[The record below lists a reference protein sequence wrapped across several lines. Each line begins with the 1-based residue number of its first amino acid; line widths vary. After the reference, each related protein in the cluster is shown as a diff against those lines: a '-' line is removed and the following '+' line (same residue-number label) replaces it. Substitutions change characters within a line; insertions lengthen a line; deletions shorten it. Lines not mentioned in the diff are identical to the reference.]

1 MNPPRALIGDTRLDP
16 VVPADADLVFMECA
30 LVLARQ
36 AETLGEV
43 PVGAV
48 LVRDGAIVG
57 EGCNQPI
64 GQRDATAHAEILA
77 LRAGGQLLDNY
88 RLPNTCLYVTLEPCL
103 MCVGA
108 MLHARIARLVYGA
121 TDPKV
126 GATGSLLDAFSN
138 SGLNHQVQVQGGVLA
153 TECSAL
159 LRDFFR
165 ARR

>member
-1 MNPPRALIGDTRLDP
+1 MNPPRIAIEDARLGSAI
-16 VVPADADLVFMECA
+16 PADADLVFMERA
-30 LVLARQ
+30 LLLARQ

-64 GQRDATAHAEILA
+64 VQRDATAHAEILA
-77 LRAGGQLLDNY
+77 LRAGGRLLDNY

-121 TDPKV
+121 ADPKV
-126 GATGSLLDAFSN
+126 GATASLLDAFGN
-138 SGLNHQVQVQGGVLA
+138 SGLNHHIQVRGGVLA
-153 TECSAL
+153 DQCSEL
-159 LRDFFR
+159 LRSFFR
-165 ARR
+165 SRR